1 MFVEKKVF
9 DPNLEGK
16 AVYLHGS
23 AAGVLFDGFHLV
35 STVEGEN
42 ITVID
47 RLMSECA
54 LSVDDINQSDIM
66 FRVLEAPHIEP
77 GNKINRKRGYT
88 STQRSAEEV
97 REENE
102 FLISILREQL
112 GSIPL
117 HEIIKK
123 MQGQGLKHW
132 NNRNA
137 TSYIKS
143 AMRNGYP
150 IVKPEYGHYAYD
162 WSGKNG

>member
-16 AVYLHGS
+16 AVYLQAHETKVENG
-23 AAGVLFDGFHLV
+23 LYLV
-35 STVEGEN
+35 NIAEGEHLALIN
-42 ITVID
+42 HRGDMEDFHVSYFEDERNKLQVI
-47 RLMSECA
+47 EP
-54 LSVDDINQSDIM
+54 
-66 FRVLEAPHIEP
+66 PHIEP
-77 GNKINRKRGYT
+77 GNKIKRMRGYT
-88 STQRSAEEV
+88 TNLRSAEEV
-97 REENE
+97 REETE
-102 FLISILREQL
+102 ILISVLKEHI

-117 HEIIKK
+117 REIIKK
-123 MQGQGLKHW
+123 MQSQGLKHW
-132 NNRNA
+132 NNKNA